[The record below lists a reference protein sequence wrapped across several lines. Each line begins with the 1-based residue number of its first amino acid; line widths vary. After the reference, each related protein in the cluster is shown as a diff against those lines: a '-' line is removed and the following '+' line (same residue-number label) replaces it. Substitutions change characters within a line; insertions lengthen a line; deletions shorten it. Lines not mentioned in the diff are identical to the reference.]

1 MKISYRDSLK
11 HCDTGSVTERFSHNN
26 VDSGINRVISLVIE
40 HGVDR
45 PLLDVRLLAVSPGL
59 VREQIH
65 ADVRVCAILT
75 AWE

>member
-1 MKISYRDSLK
+1 MKISYRDSLE
-11 HCDTGSVTERFSHNN
+11 HCETGSVTKCFFHNN
-26 VDSGINRVISLVIE
+26 TDCGMNCVISLVIE
-40 HGVDR
+40 HGVDC

-65 ADVRVCAILT
+65 ADVRVCAIFT